1 MVLARPVRLEK
12 GLRRPPQP
20 LHYFSRHG
28 FQWRILRGG
37 VSQGMASGV
46 QTVKVAF
53 FVNLGIFIIKLAAA
67 LITRSAG
74 MLAEAIHSFADTGNQ
89 VLLLLGYKRS
99 QKKADEDHPFGYGKE
114 EYFWSFIVAIL
125 LFTLGGV
132 YSVYEGVHKLMH
144 PEELKHLYINFAILG
159 VAVAAEGYAWLIAK
173 KALGG
178 ASVSQMYNNLVESKD
193 AGNVVVFVEDTG
205 ALIGLGVALM
215 GNLLA
220 FLTNDPMYDA
230 LSSIII
236 GLLLFA
242 LTYFLANEMRK
253 LIVGERIDERHLAAV
268 KRTITG
274 HPHVKAVGKIKS
286 MQLGSGECII
296 AAYVDFEDTLRDI
309 ELERTMRTLESAIQR
324 EVPSARHVY
333 LQLCNGASCVY

>member
-1 MVLARPVRLEK
+1 
-12 GLRRPPQP
+12 
-20 LHYFSRHG
+20 
-28 FQWRILRGG
+28 
-37 VSQGMASGV
+37 MASGV

-67 LITRSAG
+67 LVTRSAG
-74 MLAEAIHSFADTGNQ
+74 MLAEAVHSFADTGNQ

-99 QKKADEDHPFGYGKE
+99 QKAADEAHPFGYGKE
-114 EYFWSFIVAIL
+114 EYFWSFIVAML

-132 YSVYEGVHKLMH
+132 YSVYEGVHKLLH
-144 PEELKHLYINFAILG
+144 PEELRHLYINFAILG
-159 VAVAAEGYAWLIAK
+159 IAVVAEGYAWLVAR

-178 ASVSQMYNNLVESKD
+178 SSPSEMYHRLVESKD

-205 ALIGLGVALM
+205 ALIGLGVALL

-220 FLTNDPMYDA
+220 FFTHDPMYDA
-230 LSSIII
+230 ISSIII

-253 LIVGERIDERHLAAV
+253 LIIGERIDGSQLSIAV
-268 KRTITG
+268 RIMAE
-274 HPHVKAVGKIKS
+274 HPHVKAVGQIKS

-296 AAYVDFEDTLRDI
+296 AAYIDFEDTLRDA
-309 ELERTMRTLESAIQR
+309 ELELTMNSLRSDIQSK
-324 EVPSARHVY
+324 VPSAKHVY
-333 LQLCNGASCVY
+333 LQLCNNGSCVELA

>member
-1 MVLARPVRLEK
+1 
-12 GLRRPPQP
+12 
-20 LHYFSRHG
+20 
-28 FQWRILRGG
+28 
-37 VSQGMASGV
+37 MASGV
-46 QTVKVAF
+46 EAVKVAF

-74 MLAEAIHSFADTGNQ
+74 MLAEAVHSFADTGNQ

-99 QKKADEDHPFGYGKE
+99 QKTADDSHPFGYGKE

-132 YSVYEGVHKLMH
+132 YSVYEGIHKLLH

-159 VAVAAEGYAWLIAK
+159 IAVAAEGYSWWVAR
-173 KALGG
+173 KAIGG
-178 ASVSQMYNNLVESKD
+178 NSVSQIYDELVDSKD
-193 AGNVVVFVEDTG
+193 AGKVVVFVEDTG

-220 FLTNDPMYDA
+220 FLTHNPVYDA
-230 LSSIII
+230 ASSVII
-236 GLLLFA
+236 GFLLLG

-253 LIVGERIDERHLAAV
+253 LIIGERIDDAHLAVA
-268 KRTITG
+268 KRIIIE
-274 HPHVKAVGKIKS
+274 HPHVKALGEIKS

-296 AAYVDFEDTLRDI
+296 AACVDFEDSLRDI
-309 ELERTMRTLESAIQR
+309 ELEKTMHSIRTDILSK
-324 EVPSARHVY
+324 VPSAKHIY
-333 LQLCNGASCVY
+333 IQLSNGACF